1 MRYMFLPMLFVLAVG
16 IGCGGDD
23 NGTKPNPNQP
33 TVAAFSGTPT
43 SGAAPLTVTFTDAST
58 NTPTSWVW
66 AFGDSDSSTVQ
77 SPTHTYL
84 ADGVYTVTLTVT
96 NANGSDSETESDYIV
111 VTSAPTV
118 TAATP
123 TAGSVDAPIGAP
135 ITATFS
141 KDMNASTITA
151 ATFTLDNSAAGT
163 VTYANRVATF
173 TPAPPLKGYTRYT
186 ATITT
191 GVKDMA
197 GNALAQNYSWSFS
210 GASLYFP
217 MADGDTWYFTAAD
230 MHKVKRIVSGDTTIT
245 THVCKRVLENDTTA
259 EAWFVDSTG
268 FYVHLLDGILRAEPP
283 LKLPY
288 HMAVNDIYHYAS
300 RLNWTEGGNSYYA
313 DIAGDIKFSGFVSRT
328 VPAGT
333 FPDAIKFLYITD
345 GYSEYYVE
353 GLGLIDNEDYV
364 LDSAFVG
371 GVWYRP

>member
-1 MRYMFLPMLFVLAVG
+1 MMRYMFLPMLFVLAVG

-23 NGTKPNPNQP
+23 NGTKPD
-33 TVAAFSGTPT
+33 TT
-43 SGAAPLTVTFTDAST
+43 
-58 NTPTSWVW
+58 
-66 AFGDSDSSTVQ
+66 
-77 SPTHTYL
+77 
-84 ADGVYTVTLTVT
+84 
-96 NANGSDSETESDYIV
+96 
-111 VTSAPTV
+111 APTV
-118 TAATP
+118 TAANP
-123 TAGSVDAPIGAP
+123 TAGSVNVAPGTA

-151 ATFTLDNSAAGT
+151 ATFTLDNGVTGT
-163 VTYANRVATF
+163 VSYASRVAHFMPTSAF
-173 TPAPPLKGYTRYT
+173 HGYTRYT

-230 MHKVKRIVSGDTTIT
+230 MHKVKRTVSGDTTIT